1 MAGRTA
7 MSSWR
12 DGEMM
17 RRSGAA
23 VLAVMGAGLLLAPVA
38 GAATRHAT
46 VLSVNRKA
54 HTLRVVGAN
63 HQAKTFRVKAR
74 ITRKVATGAK
84 VAFHVRG
91 RVASHVKVLGASRQL
106 MVKGR
111 V

>member
-1 MAGRTA
+1 
-7 MSSWR
+7 
-12 DGEMM
+12 MM

-84 VAFHVRG
+84 VAFHNPADGEVREG
-91 RVASHVKVLGASRQL
+91 PSPFEAVVLAALGMA
-106 MVKGR
+106 
-111 V
+111 